1 MHRPGQ
7 HWQWRLQH
15 EGPGPHLENQF
26 PAFWNPHRVC
36 RHLHPLGGLA
46 SKPQQIWL
54 GSTLSELLLKLHRWL
69 ADQLIGKQFI
79 FFFMDLINEFIFSFD
94 HTGYIDGTI
103 TAIQLHRPDPTRTGP
118 YSGTRWIRHKQW
130 TRTLHSQLKR
140 ASSRGSD
147 LRMSLVEGEIPRVL
161 GLIIGHSA

>member
-79 FFFMDLINEFIFSFD
+79 FFFYGFNQWIHFFFWSHWIYWWDN
-94 HTGYIDGTI
+94 YCNPI
-103 TAIQLHRPDPTRTGP
+103 TPTWPNPDRTVFWDAMNPTQAVNAHLAQ
-118 YSGTRWIRHKQW
+118 SIEESV
-130 TRTLHSQLKR
+130 L
-140 ASSRGSD
+140 SRFRS
-147 LRMSLVEGEIPRVL
+147 
-161 GLIIGHSA
+161 